1 MKTFFTRLLFS
12 LTIALLAMGTL
23 GMLNEAAAQETKKR
37 VSLTMEE
44 AIQIALVENLA
55 LQNVR
60 LDMDNA
66 NAQIK
71 EGWAELYPKLDINAS
86 YTRNVRSANPFAGSD
101 AGGLFETLGF
111 INWLSFNEQARTDAD
126 AGTEPISIN
135 EYFLRQQQGYQNAGI
150 VFESSD
156 NPFSVPNMYMSGLSI
171 TQKLFDGRVIY
182 GAYGAS
188 KWLKPFNEMAIS
200 RQEQKLV
207 DQVKTGWYASLL
219 LKEQVHV
226 LTQSVQR
233 AKRTLHEVSRQVTQ
247 GVSPKFQRLS
257 AEVEVANLETQ
268 FVQAETAAAGAVDNL
283 KLLLGIPADYVVDI
297 LDHLESDLDASFMG
311 VSTAEA
317 MITAL
322 DRRPDLRQ
330 ATIGV
335 ELEKIQLQV
344 AKSEFLPTVD
354 AFANINYIGNVP
366 DNRTVVRSN
375 SDDPFSFTSSERDY
389 FDSSYWDRSV
399 NVGLR
404 LSWNIFNGFAS
415 RQRVQQRK
423 ISMQKSKNDTEFLT
437 QAIRVEVESALRGVR
452 SAHTRMLNQQ
462 KNVDRAEL
470 NFKYAEARLKEG
482 VATPLEVRSASDQ
495 LDQSRLG
502 YLQAV
507 HDFLVARSAYETA
520 MGMSDSGIN

>member
-1 MKTFFTRLLFS
+1 
-12 LTIALLAMGTL
+12 
-23 GMLNEAAAQETKKR
+23 
-37 VSLTMEE
+37 
-44 AIQIALVENLA
+44 
-55 LQNVR
+55 
-60 LDMDNA
+60 
-66 NAQIK
+66 
-71 EGWAELYPKLDINAS
+71 
-86 YTRNVRSANPFAGSD
+86 
-101 AGGLFETLGF
+101 
-111 INWLSFNEQARTDAD
+111 
-126 AGTEPISIN
+126 
-135 EYFLRQQQGYQNAGI
+135 
-150 VFESSD
+150 
-156 NPFSVPNMYMSGLSI
+156 
-171 TQKLFDGRVIY
+171 
-182 GAYGAS
+182 
-188 KWLKPFNEMAIS
+188 
-200 RQEQKLV
+200 
-207 DQVKTGWYASLL
+207 
-219 LKEQVHV
+219 
-226 LTQSVQR
+226 
-233 AKRTLHEVSRQVTQ
+233 
-247 GVSPKFQRLS
+247 
-257 AEVEVANLETQ
+257 
-268 FVQAETAAAGAVDNL
+268 
-283 KLLLGIPADYVVDI
+283 
-297 LDHLESDLDASFMG
+297 MG

-344 AKSEFLPTVD
+344 AKSEFLPTID